1 MGSVTAPAVG
11 SVRRGRRIAFLILL
25 WILVVFA
32 VGFGL
37 FSMVA
42 AAFGLAD
49 EREIHRFHDLAG
61 GVALTLL
68 IGVPAVSMLRNTE
81 HKVAEMQSILL
92 YVLSAVVG
100 MLLAGKVSP
109 FVFPVLAF
117 AVALAALHPA
127 RARLFKAGAGV
138 NWPVAVLTVASAV
151 PLIAYGLTQSDL
163 QRHDPGTEHG
173 KEDHWMTQATIAF
186 TLVLGGLLVSLRTEG
201 HRLVAWALGTGAIVL
216 GAGSLALG
224 ESYPSVFE
232 PAWAWVTIAVA
243 VAFLALVEWD
253 VRRRSISAVPG
264 AGET

>member
-1 MGSVTAPAVG
+1 MESVTAPAVR
-11 SVRRGRRIAFLILL
+11 SVHRGRRVAFLVLL
-25 WILVVFA
+25 WVLVVFT

-37 FSMVA
+37 FSMIG

-61 GVALTLL
+61 GVALAIL
-68 IGVPAVSMLRNTE
+68 IGVPAVTMLRNTE

-92 YVLSAVVG
+92 YMLSAVVG

-109 FVFPVLAF
+109 FVFPVLAVV
-117 AVALAALHPA
+117 VALAALHPA
-127 RARLFKAGAGV
+127 RGRLFEAGAGV
-138 NWPVAVLTVASAV
+138 SWPIALLTVASAV

-201 HRLVAWALGTGAIVL
+201 YRLVGWALGTGAIVL
-216 GAGSLALG
+216 GVGSLALG
-224 ESYPSVFE
+224 ESYPSTFA
-232 PAWAWVTIAVA
+232 PAWAWVTLAVA
-243 VAFLALVEWD
+243 GVFLALVESD
-253 VRRRSISAVPG
+253 VRRGRAP
-264 AGET
+264 